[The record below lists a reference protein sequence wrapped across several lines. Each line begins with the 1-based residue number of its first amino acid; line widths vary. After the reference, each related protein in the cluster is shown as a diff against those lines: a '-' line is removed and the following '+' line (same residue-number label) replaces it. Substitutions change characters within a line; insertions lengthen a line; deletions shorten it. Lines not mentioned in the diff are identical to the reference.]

1 VAVSVSDVSKGASSS
16 FSPSRRLVVK
26 LGGEV
31 LEPPLLAA
39 VAADLTRLAARGARF
54 IVVHGGGPQATALSQ
69 RLGLVPRLVA
79 GRRVTDEATLEVV
92 TMVLAGQLNVRL
104 VTALQAAGLDAVGLA
119 GTSGI
124 VHARR
129 RPPTVM
135 SGAGPE
141 PVDFGWVGDVERFA
155 FGSVDALLEVGAV
168 PVVACLGLG
177 PGGQVLNI
185 NGDTVA
191 SQMAAA
197 WKAEALIAVT
207 GVGGVRRDKDDP
219 SSRLGRLTASE
230 ARAAIHSGVVQGG
243 MIAKLEEALH
253 PLAAGVAEVVIVGPG
268 EIVRAL
274 EAPGSVGTTLAKDPA

>member
-1 VAVSVSDVSKGASSS
+1 MSVPSGSAAA
-16 FSPSRRLVVK
+16 SPSFPRRLVVK

-31 LEPPLLAA
+31 LEPPLLAT
-39 VAADLTRLAARGARF
+39 VAADLARLAAKGARF

-92 TMVLAGQLNVRL
+92 TMVLGQLNVRL
-104 VTALQAAGLDAVGLA
+104 VAALQAAGRNAVGLA

-155 FGSVDALLEVGAV
+155 FGTVDALLDAGAV

-177 PGGQVLNI
+177 PEGQVLNI

-197 WKAEALIAVT
+197 WNAEALIAVT

-219 SSRLGRLTASE
+219 SSRLGRMTASE
-230 ARAAIHSGVVQGG
+230 ARAAIHTGVVQGG

-253 PLAAGVAEVVIVGPG
+253 PLAAGVGEVVIVGPG

-274 EAPGSVGTTLAKDPA
+274 EAPGSVGTTLARDSA

>member
-1 VAVSVSDVSKGASSS
+1 MSA
-16 FSPSRRLVVK
+16 PSNRPRRAVVK

-31 LEPPLLAA
+31 LEAPLLTT
-39 VAADLTRLAARGARF
+39 VAHDLATLVAKGVELV
-54 IVVHGGGPQATALSQ
+54 VVHGGGPQATALSQ
-69 RLGLVPRLVA
+69 RLGLVPHLVA
-79 GRRVTDEATLEVV
+79 GRRVTDEATLGVV

-104 VTALQAAGLDAVGLA
+104 VAALRAAGLEAVGLA
-119 GTSGI
+119 GTSGV

-129 RPPTVM
+129 RPPTVVQ
-135 SGAGPE
+135 GAGPE
-141 PVDFGWVGDVERFA
+141 PVDFGWVGDVERFDFRA
-155 FGSVDALLEVGAV
+155 IDLLVTGGFV
-168 PVVACLGLG
+168 PAVACLGLG

-197 WKAEALIAVT
+197 WQADALIAVT

-230 ARAAIHSGVVQGG
+230 ARNAIETGVVQGG

-253 PLAAGVAEVVIVGPG
+253 PLERGVGAVVIVGPG
-268 EIVRAL
+268 EIGDAWER
-274 EAPGSVGTTLAKDPA
+274 PGSVGTTLVKDAA

>member
-1 VAVSVSDVSKGASSS
+1 MAVSVASASTEAALS
-16 FSPSRRLVVK
+16 FRRRLVVK

-31 LEPPLLAA
+31 LEPPHLAT
-39 VAADLTRLAARGARF
+39 VAADLARLAANGARF

-92 TMVLAGQLNVRL
+92 TMVLGQLNVRL
-104 VTALQAAGLDAVGLA
+104 VTALQAAGQNAVGVA

-155 FGSVDALLEVGAV
+155 FGTVEALLDAGAV

-177 PGGQVLNI
+177 PEGQVLNI

-219 SSRLGRLTASE
+219 SSRLGRMTASE
-230 ARAAIHSGVVQGG
+230 ARAAIHTGVVQGG

-253 PLAAGVAEVVIVGPG
+253 PLAAGVGEVVIVGPG

-274 EAPGSVGTTLAKDPA
+274 EAPGSVGTTLARDPA